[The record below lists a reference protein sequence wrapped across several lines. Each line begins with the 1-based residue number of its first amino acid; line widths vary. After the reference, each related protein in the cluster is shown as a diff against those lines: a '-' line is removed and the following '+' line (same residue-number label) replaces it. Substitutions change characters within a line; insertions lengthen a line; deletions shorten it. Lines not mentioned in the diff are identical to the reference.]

1 MKGPPVRGRPVRLLP
16 PVLVA
21 LLLCASAVPA
31 AAAADDRPWSAAPA
45 PAGTEAPGPDDR
57 ASFYLEGAPGTVFTD
72 KLSVVNPADRE
83 RSFTLRGAGPWISL
97 ARQQVRVPARTRANV
112 PLRVTVP
119 GDAEPGDHPGA
130 VVVSAEGRE
139 VRVRL
144 ALRVSGAPALPAL
157 AVENVRVSG
166 AGAGGGAVI
175 RYALVNRG
183 NRALTPRL
191 ALRADGVFG
200 TVLRRAVADP
210 PGELA
215 PGRVV
220 RRVERW
226 PDAPRLDSV
235 TVRVTAVAEGGVRA
249 GGSGAY
255 TPVRWVGPVGGGV
268 VLVLAGGAVV
278 LVRRFGQRRGAGGD
292 A

>member
-1 MKGPPVRGRPVRLLP
+1 MRRRPVRLLLP
-16 PVLVA
+16 ALVA
-21 LLLCASAVPA
+21 LPLCASAVPA
-31 AAAADDRPWSAAPA
+31 AAAAADRPWSAAPA

-57 ASFYLEGAPGTVFTD
+57 ASFYLEGAPGTVLTD

-83 RSFTLRGAGPWISL
+83 RSFTLRGTGPWISL

-112 PLRVTVP
+112 PVRVTVP
-119 GDAEPGDHPGA
+119 GDAEPGDHSGA
-130 VVVSAEGRE
+130 VVVSGEGRE

-144 ALRVSGAPALPAL
+144 ALRVGGAPALPAL

-191 ALRADGVFG
+191 AIRADGVFG
-200 TVLRRAVADP
+200 TVLRRAVADL

-226 PDAPRLDSV
+226 PDAPWLDSV

-249 GGSGAY
+249 GGSGSY
-255 TPVRWVGPVGGGV
+255 TPVRWVVPVGGGV
-268 VLVLAGGAVV
+268 VLVLAGGAAV
-278 LVRRFGQRRGAGGD
+278 LVRGRRGAGAG

>member
-1 MKGPPVRGRPVRLLP
+1 MRRRPVRLFP
-16 PVLVA
+16 PAALVTV
-21 LLLCASAVPA
+21 LLCTSVTPA
-31 AAAADDRPWSAAPA
+31 ATAADDDRPWSAAPA

-83 RSFTLRGAGPWISL
+83 RSFALRGAGTWISFP
-97 ARQQVRVPARTRANV
+97 RQQVRVPARTRANV
-112 PLRVTVP
+112 PVRVTVP
-119 GDAEPGDHPGA
+119 GDAEPGDHSGA
-130 VVVSAEGRE
+130 VVVSGEGRE

-144 ALRVSGAPALPAL
+144 ALRVSGGPALPAL

-166 AGAGGGAVI
+166 AGTGGAVI

-183 NRALTPRL
+183 NRTLTPRL
-191 ALRADGVFG
+191 AIRADGVFG
-200 TVLRRAVADP
+200 TVLRRTVADAP
-210 PGELA
+210 AELA

-249 GGSGAY
+249 SGSGSY
-255 TPVRWVGPVGGGV
+255 TPVRWVLPVGGGV
-268 VLVLAGGAVV
+268 VLALAGGAVV
-278 LVRRFGQRRGAGGD
+278 LVRRRRRGAGSG

>member
-1 MKGPPVRGRPVRLLP
+1 MRRRPVRLLL
-16 PVLVA
+16 PVLVTS
-21 LLLCASAVPA
+21 LLCASAVPA
-31 AAAADDRPWSAAPA
+31 TAATTAGDDDRPWSAAPA
-45 PAGTEAPGPDDR
+45 PAGTEAPGPDGR

-83 RSFTLRGAGPWISL
+83 RSFALRGAGPWVSL
-97 ARQQVRVPARTRANV
+97 ARQEVRVPARTRANV

-119 GDAEPGDHPGA
+119 GDAEPGDRFGA
-130 VVVSAEGRE
+130 VVVSGEGRE
-139 VRVRL
+139 VRVPL
-144 ALRVSGAPALPAL
+144 VLRVSGAPALPAL

-191 ALRADGVFG
+191 AIHADGVFG
-200 TVLRRAVADP
+200 TVLRRTIADA

-249 GGSGAY
+249 AGSGSY
-255 TPVRWVGPVGGGV
+255 TPVRWVLPVGGGV
-268 VLVLAGGAVV
+268 VLVLAGGVVV
-278 LVRRFGQRRGAGGD
+278 LVQRRRRGAGSGV
-292 A
+292 